1 MLSQKYSGDITI
13 LPRVEYRD
21 FVAILKNPSPGFM
34 VRACEAGERA
44 TWPLL
49 GRVRN
54 HCSVELEL
62 DRAVAELRA
71 RAVFGRGD
79 GGEGNLHAH
88 AHGVRKGG
96 RPVVDRS
103 CTSVT

>member
-71 RAVFGRGD
+71 RAVFGRGAA
-79 GGEGNLHAH
+79 EGNTHGHA
-88 AHGVRKGG
+88 VRKGG

-103 CTSVT
+103 STSVT